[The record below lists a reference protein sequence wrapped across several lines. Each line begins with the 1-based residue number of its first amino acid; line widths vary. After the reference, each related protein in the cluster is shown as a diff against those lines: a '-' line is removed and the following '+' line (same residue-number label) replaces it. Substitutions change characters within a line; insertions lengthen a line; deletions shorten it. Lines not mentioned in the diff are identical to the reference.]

1 MAASDLDLDSDAAG
15 RFLPWVVAVMV
26 FLATMALV
34 GTLAIEQATSH
45 WRNSAEGRLT
55 VQVAAIEGEPMA
67 PRIERTLALVR
78 ATPGVAAAAALDR
91 AAVEAL
97 LAPWLGAENLT
108 ADLPLPNLIDVR
120 LAAGAEFDVVALNAR
135 LAAVPGAR
143 ADDPRPWLDRVARL
157 AAFLRGL
164 GFAVVGLI
172 AAATVAMVVF
182 ATRAGLAAHRDAV
195 EVLHTIGASDNY
207 IARQFQAHVFGLA
220 TVGALPGVAA
230 ALAVLYAIGAGALR
244 LEAALAPTVAFGVAE
259 WAAIAAL
266 PAATVALAMLTAHLT
281 VLGHL
286 RRMM

>member
-1 MAASDLDLDSDAAG
+1 MAATDLNLDRDASG
-15 RFLPWVVAVMV
+15 RFMPWVVAVMV

-34 GTLAIEQATSH
+34 GTLAIEQATRH
-45 WRNSAEGRLT
+45 WRQSVEGRLT
-55 VQVAAIEGEPMA
+55 VQVAAIEGDPMA
-67 PRIERTLALVR
+67 ARLERALALVR
-78 ATPGVAAAAALDR
+78 ATPGVTAAAPLDR

-120 LAAGAEFDVVALNAR
+120 FAADSAFDVGALNER

-157 AAFLRGL
+157 AALLRAV

-172 AAATVAMVVF
+172 ALATVAMVVF
-182 ATRAGLAAHRDAV
+182 ATRAGLAAHRDAI
-195 EVLHTIGASDNY
+195 EVLHTIGASDGY
-207 IARQFQAHVFGLA
+207 IARSFQSHVFGLA
-220 TVGALPGVAA
+220 TLGALPGVAA
-230 ALAVLYAIGAGALR
+230 ALAVLYAIGAGAMR
-244 LEAALAPTVAFGVAE
+244 IEAALAPTVAFGVVE
-259 WAAIAAL
+259 WASIAAL
-266 PAATVALAMLTAHLT
+266 PATTVVLAMLTAHLT

>member
-1 MAASDLDLDSDAAG
+1 MAASDLNLDSDASG

-34 GTLAIEQATSH
+34 GTLAIEQATRH
-45 WRNSAEGRLT
+45 WRQGVEGRLT
-55 VQVAAIEGEPMA
+55 VQVAAIEGQPMA
-67 PRIERTLALVR
+67 ARLERALALVR
-78 ATPGVAAAAALDR
+78 ATPGVTAAAALDR

-120 LAAGAEFDVVALNAR
+120 LAADSAIDIAALNKR

-143 ADDPRPWLDRVARL
+143 ADDPRPWLERVERL
-157 AAFLRGL
+157 AAMLRAL

-172 AAATVAMVVF
+172 ALATVAMVVF
-182 ATRAGLAAHRDAV
+182 ATRAGLAAHRDAI
-195 EVLHTIGASDNY
+195 EVLHTIGASDGY
-207 IARQFQAHVFGLA
+207 IARCFQGHVLGLA
-220 TVGALPGVAA
+220 AVGALPGVAA
-230 ALAVLYAIGAGALR
+230 ALAVLYVIGAGAMR
-244 LEAALAPTVAFGVAE
+244 IEAALAPTVAFGAAE
-259 WAAIAAL
+259 WAFVAAL
-266 PAATVALAMLTAHLT
+266 PAATVVLAMLTAYLT